1 MKTNHE
7 WTRSSWKSFPPK
19 CLSSWPFTD
28 PFGVFSNPL
37 ESLRGPPC
45 PTFGGS
51 FLSLLQ
57 PLRGPSPFFVA
68 LRGYLYCLFVEI
80 LSPLG
85 DLWRIPLEPPPTP
98 SWPFTDPFGVFSNPF
113 VALHGPLW
121 SLFQPLGVPSRT
133 PLPDLWRILLEP
145 SPTPSWPF
153 AVLRGPSWISFC
165 LFVEILSPLSDLW
178 RILLEPSPTPSWPFV
193 VLRSPSWITL
203 FPLRGPSRTPFES
216 FPTPW
221 SPFADPLA
229 RPLADPS

>member
-57 PLRGPSPFFVA
+57 PLSGPSPFFVA
-68 LRGYLYCLFVEI
+68 LRGFLFAFSWKPFLPLATFGGSF
-80 LSPLG
+80 LSLLQPL
-85 DLWRIPLEPPPTP
+85 RVP
-98 SWPFTDPFGVFSNPF
+98 SWSF
-113 VALHGPLW
+113 V
-121 SLFQPLGVPSRT
+121 SRT
-133 PLPDLWRILLEP
+133 PLESFPTPWSPFADPLGNLWRILLEP

-153 AVLRGPSWISFC
+153 AVLRGPSWTFC
-165 LFVEILSPLSDLW
+165 LFVETLSL
-178 RILLEPSPTPSWPFV
+178 
-193 VLRSPSWITL
+193 
-203 FPLRGPSRTPFES
+203 ES